1 MAANSI
7 GLIHSAKDSHTF
19 IKTKHFPFLPLTL
32 PRHFLVHFHLV
43 LRSPYCYLD
52 FAMVDILD
60 LVTASAVALFICV
73 ILLNVS
79 D

>member
-1 MAANSI
+1 MAVNSI
-7 GLIHSAKDSHTF
+7 GLVHSTKDSHTI

-43 LRSPYCYLD
+43 LRSPYCYPD
-52 FAMVDILD
+52 FAMVDLLALI
-60 LVTASAVALFICV
+60 TANAVAIFIYV